1 MSEEK
6 VLVEGL
12 YPKEGKV
19 DFVKCQLSIKKDQF
33 TNWYKKK
40 LENKEDEWINI
51 DVLVSKQGKWYCA
64 ENTFKPKPKE
74 NNAQV
79 EGDDDNIPF

>member
-19 DFVKCQLSIKKDQF
+19 DFV
-33 TNWYKKK
+33 
-40 LENKEDEWINI
+40 KEDEWINI

>member
-1 MSEEK
+1 MTEEK
-6 VLVEGL
+6 KLVEGL
-12 YPKEGKV
+12 YVKEGKV

-40 LENKEDEWINI
+40 LENKDEEWINI

-64 ENTFKPKPKE
+64 ENTFKPKP
-74 NNAQV
+74 NAQA
-79 EGDDDNIPF
+79 EGNDAEDIPF

>member
-1 MSEEK
+1 MEEK
-6 VLVEGL
+6 KLVEGL
-12 YPKEGKV
+12 YPKEGRV

-40 LENKEDEWINI
+40 LENKDDEWINI

-64 ENTFKPKPKE
+64 ENNFKPKA
-74 NNAQV
+74 NA
-79 EGDDDNIPF
+79 GLKKYK